1 MGMIFNIITTCVIGF
16 VYLLLLLIYTND
28 IDEVLNSPYST
39 AAIAVLV
46 NALGNLNMN
55 IFNIV

>member
-55 IFNIV
+55 IFNII